1 MGLIFASQQIF
12 EKSWEYAKE
21 DNALFVGLKKA
32 YDRIP
37 REISFERCSYSM
49 TLMASY

>member
-1 MGLIFASQQIF
+1 MRRIFASQKIF

-21 DNALFVGLKKA
+21 DNALFVNLEKA

-37 REISFERCSYSM
+37 VETSFERCSYSM
-49 TLMASY
+49 VSY